1 MIYIYPKFSKYELIG
16 VRFGGAGLGNLLFT
30 WSRAMVVA
38 NQYKLEMI
46 WPTWVSIKIG
56 PWIRQ
61 EADKRLYA
69 DIFRNKLNM
78 CGGFEKYFRLLFSKK
93 IYVSDLNKIN
103 WDNIKDN
110 DIIIYEDYDHPGGGF
125 QMDFSGLEN
134 YRTMIS
140 NTIMSSLRKK
150 GENALK
156 FDAKNAI
163 NVHVRLGDF
172 SKSKE
177 LLDSGANN
185 VRIDIQWYIA
195 TIKKIRAAV
204 GWTVPVNVFSDGK
217 EEEIRPLLEL
227 EKVRRVTFG
236 NSIADIIALSK
247 ADLLIASG
255 SSFSLWARFLGNC
268 SSISYPN
275 QIKDYVYNGKSGF
288 EIELGIEAEL
298 DKKYIE
304 KLQRMYKR
312 IE

>member
-1 MIYIYPKFSKYELIG
+1 
-16 VRFGGAGLGNLLFT
+16 
-30 WSRAMVVA
+30 
-38 NQYKLEMI
+38 
-46 WPTWVSIKIG
+46 
-56 PWIRQ
+56 
-61 EADKRLYA
+61 
-69 DIFRNKLNM
+69 
-78 CGGFEKYFRLLFSKK
+78 
-93 IYVSDLNKIN
+93 
-103 WDNIKDN
+103 
-110 DIIIYEDYDHPGGGF
+110 
-125 QMDFSGLEN
+125 MDFSGLEN